1 MSGYVSKDYVH
12 EGCGLILVPDE
23 VWEMV
28 PYSVQKNIKKAA
40 SHGVTIHKV
49 PGKKEDLDILR
60 SMWYNPDDPNIPS
73 ELHPEEYMYIAYNNE
88 SEPIGA
94 IILLPVGNHLFLNNL
109 AGNAK
114 GKELRIQDYLLWY
127 CVNAF
132 KDSGFKYIDVGVSFR
147 TSLYEFF
154 KKWKTFSY
162 PVIFNKP
169 KYIVNIGFEPFDLN
183 HYSSFIDEES
193 AKKTIEIIEELTSCN
208 KFTYVPTMDY
218 AAEIIQKT
226 GNEFIDCTY
235 TFPVIPKDIITAVD
249 LTKIFS
255 VQFGA
260 IIFNESINDQELW
273 NGYKCLDVFKR
284 SLVFGAMIEEI
295 SGFYLLIAR
304 RKQNHRILEQYFAQ
318 EDILPIKKEE
328 NIPSAFYF
336 INGVND
342 RFTKKL
348 HDFEISHSY
357 NPETGEIGLPVH
369 QNLNKYQL
377 EYLYAIFRGVLN
389 LCSEWVHTD
398 VYKEYK
404 K

>member
-1 MSGYVSKDYVH
+1 MSGYVSKDFVH
-12 EGCGLILVPDE
+12 EGCGLVLVPDE
-23 VWEMV
+23 VWELV

-60 SMWYNPDDPNIPS
+60 SMWYNPEDPNIPS
-73 ELHPEEYMYIAYNNE
+73 ELNSEEYMYIAYNNE
-88 SEPIGA
+88 SEPLGA
-94 IILLPVGNHLFLNNL
+94 VILLPVGNHLFLNNL
-109 AGNAK
+109 AGNVK

-169 KYIVNIGFEPFDLN
+169 KHIVNIEFEPFDLN
-183 HYSSFIDEES
+183 HYKSVIDEDT
-193 AKKTIEIIEELTSCN
+193 AKKTIEIIEQLTSSS
-208 KFTYVPTMDY
+208 KFTFVPSMDY
-218 AAEIIQKT
+218 AVEIFNKSD
-226 GNEFIDCTY
+226 NEFFDYTY
-235 TFPVIPKDIITAVD
+235 SFPLIPKDKIVAVD

-260 IIFNESINDQELW
+260 LIFNESINDQELW
-273 NGYKCLDVFKR
+273 NNHKCLDVFKR
-284 SLVFGAMIEEI
+284 NLVYGAMLEEI
-295 SGFYLLIAR
+295 SGLNLLIAR
-304 RKQNHRILEQYFAQ
+304 RKQNFRILEEYFAQ
-318 EDILPIKKEE
+318 EDILPVKKEE

-336 INGVND
+336 INGVHD
-342 RFTKKL
+342 RFSKKL
-348 HDFEISHSY
+348 IDFEITHSY
-357 NPETGEIGLPVH
+357 NPSTGEIGLPVH